1 MSTRDPNPPPPD
13 APPARE
19 RRRPAWLLPA
29 GVVLVA
35 LVTFGVAALLIN
47 IFERR
52 QEARNPYIRFVEV
65 DENTTD
71 PAVWGQNW
79 PRQYESFMRTV
90 DYERTRYGGSDAIPR
105 QKLDAYP
112 WLRTMWA
119 GHAFSIDYRE
129 SRGHAFAL
137 HDQDHTE
144 RVAQRPQPGAC
155 LHCHAA
161 VMPAYRA
168 MGNGDVMEGFRVV
181 SRMRWNEARNLVD
194 AQGQPLISHS
204 VTCVDCHDPQ
214 TMALRVT
221 RPGLING
228 MRAFQASLG
237 RQNYDINRDATRQEM
252 RTLVCAQCHV
262 EYYFEPENKLVVFPW
277 GKGIRVEQMIEYYDS
292 VGFSDWQHGMTGS
305 GMLKAQHPEFELF
318 SQGIHA
324 RAGVACADC
333 HMPYGREG
341 AMKVSDH
348 HVRSPVLNIQ
358 RACQTCH
365 NVPEAELVERIHTI
379 QDRTH
384 ALINR
389 SGVALTDMINAIS
402 AAREAGVPDAQL
414 AAAVRLQRE
423 AQFRI
428 DFIYSEGS
436 HGFHASQES
445 ARILAEALDL
455 ARQGQAMATLL
466 NPQAVARTEAPAE
479 AVGGVTPDAAAP
491 PGPYERGGDPG
502 RPDPGSADPARQN
515 RATTGRAARRP

>member
-1 MSTRDPNPPPPD
+1 MSTREPNTPPPGPPPPET
-13 APPARE
+13 PTP
-19 RRRPAWLLPA
+19 RRNRRLTWMLGGAVA
-29 GVVLVA
+29 VLA
-35 LVTFGVAALLIN
+35 LMTFGIAALLTN

-52 QEARNPYIRFVEV
+52 QEARNPYVRFVDVGE
-65 DENTTD
+65 DDTD
-71 PAVWGQNW
+71 PALWGRNW
-79 PRQYESFMRTV
+79 PRQFESFMRTV
-90 DYERTRYGGSDAIPR
+90 DYERTRYGGSDAIPV

-119 GHAFSIDYRE
+119 GHAFTLDYRE
-129 SRGHAFAL
+129 SRGHAYAL

-155 LHCHAA
+155 LHCHASI
-161 VMPAYRA
+161 MPAYRA
-168 MGNGDVMEGFRVV
+168 MGNGDVMEGFRLV
-181 SRMRWNEARNLVD
+181 SRMPWNEARRLVD
-194 AQGQPLISHS
+194 TQGQPLVNHPVS
-204 VTCVDCHDPQ
+204 CVDCHNPQ
-214 TMALRVT
+214 TMELRIT

-237 RQNYDINRDATRQEM
+237 RPDYDINRDATRQEM

-262 EYYFEPENKLVVFPW
+262 EYYFEPEDKRVVFPW
-277 GKGIRVEQMIEYYDS
+277 GRGLRVEQMISYYDS
-292 VGFSDWQHGMTGS
+292 VGFSDWQHGMTGG

-324 RAGVACADC
+324 RAGVSCADC

-358 RACQTCH
+358 RACQSCH
-365 NVPEAELVERIHTI
+365 NVPEQELVDRIHTI

-384 ALINR
+384 ALIQR
-389 SGVALTDMINAIS
+389 SGAALTDMINAI
-402 AAREAGVPDAQL
+402 ADARQAGVADAAL
-414 AAAVRLQRE
+414 ADAIRLQRE

-428 DFIYSEGS
+428 DFIFSEGS

-445 ARILAEALDL
+445 ARILAEALDM

-466 NPQAVARTEAPAE
+466 HPQRSTRGFAPAE
-479 AVGGVTPDAAAP
+479 AVRGATPDAAAP
-491 PGPYERGGDPG
+491 PGPYDRGGDPG
-502 RPDPGSADPARQN
+502 RPAPQGAPGTQ
-515 RATTGRAARRP
+515 RP

>member
-1 MSTRDPNPPPPD
+1 MSTRDPNTPPPPE
-13 APPARE
+13 PPLPQSE
-19 RRRPAWLLPA
+19 RRFRWALLGA
-29 GVVLVA
+29 VVVLA
-35 LVTFGVAALLIN
+35 LVTFGIVALLTN

-52 QEARNPYIRFVEV
+52 QEARNPYVRFVEV

-79 PRQYESFMRTV
+79 PRQYESFIRTV
-90 DYERTRYGGSDAIPR
+90 DYERTRYGGSDAVPR
-105 QKLDAYP
+105 QKLDMYP

-129 SRGHAFAL
+129 SRGHAYTL

-144 RVAQRPQPGAC
+144 RVLQRPQPGAC

-161 VMPAYRA
+161 VMPAYREL
-168 MGNGDVMEGFRVV
+168 GGGDVMEGFRRL
-181 SRMRWNEARNLVD
+181 SRMPWNEARNITN
-194 AQGQPLISHS
+194 AQGQPLINHP
-204 VTCVDCHDPQ
+204 VTCVDCHNPQ

-221 RPGLING
+221 RPAFING
-228 MRAFQASLG
+228 IRDYQAGLG
-237 RQNYDINRDATRQEM
+237 NADYDVNRDATRQEM
-252 RTLVCAQCHV
+252 RSFVCGQCHV
-262 EYYFEPENKLVVFPW
+262 EYYFEPENKTVVYPW
-277 GKGIRVEQMIEYYDS
+277 AMGLKVENAIAYYDS
-292 VGFSDWQHGMTGS
+292 VGFSDWQHGLTGG

-318 SQGIHA
+318 NQGIHA
-324 RAGVACADC
+324 RAGVSCADC

-365 NVPEAELVERIHTI
+365 NVPETELVARIHTI

-389 SGVALTDMINAIS
+389 SGAALTDMINAIA
-402 AAREAGVPDAQL
+402 AARQAGVADGQL
-414 AAAVRLQRE
+414 AQAVRLQRE

-428 DFIYSEGS
+428 DYIYSEGS

-445 ARILAEALDL
+445 ARILAEALDM
-455 ARQGQAMATLL
+455 ARQGQAMATML
-466 NPQAVARTEAPAE
+466 NPQAVQRTEASME
-479 AVGGVTPDAAAP
+479 AVGGVTPDADAP
-491 PGPYERGGDPG
+491 PGPYDRGSDPG
-502 RPDPGSADPARQN
+502 RPAQQGAPGQAR
-515 RATTGRAARRP
+515 

>member
-1 MSTRDPNPPPPD
+1 MSTREPIGTPPPPD
-13 APPARE
+13 RDRRAR
-19 RRRPAWLLPA
+19 RQTWLLL
-29 GVVLVA
+29 GVVAVVA
-35 LVTFGVAALLIN
+35 IAALGVAALLTN
-47 IFERR
+47 VFERR
-52 QEARNPYIRFVEV
+52 QEARNPYLRLVEV

-79 PRQYESFMRTV
+79 PRHYESFMRTV

-161 VMPAYRA
+161 VMPAYRYL
-168 MGNGDVMEGFRVV
+168 GNGDVMEGFRRLSV
-181 SRMRWNEARNLVD
+181 MPWNEARRVVD
-194 AQGQPLISHS
+194 AQGQPLINHP
-204 VTCVDCHDPQ
+204 VTCVDCHAADNL
-214 TMALRVT
+214 ALRVT
-221 RPGLING
+221 RPGFING
-228 MRAFQASLG
+228 IRAYMASQG
-237 RQNYDINRDATRQEM
+237 RADFDPNRDATRQEM
-252 RTLVCAQCHV
+252 RSYVCAQCHV
-262 EYYFEPENKLVVFPW
+262 EYYFQPETKLVVFPW
-277 GKGIRVEQMIEYYDS
+277 AKGLRVEQMIEYYDS
-292 VGFSDWQHGMTGS
+292 VGFSDWQHGMTGG
-305 GMLKAQHPEFELF
+305 GMLKAQHPEFELWN
-318 SQGIHA
+318 QGIHA
-324 RAGVACADC
+324 RAGVSCADC

-341 AMKVSDH
+341 AMKISDH

-365 NVPEAELVERIHTI
+365 NVPEPELVHRIHAI

-384 ALINR
+384 ALIQR
-389 SGVALTDMINAIS
+389 SGAALTDMINAIA
-402 AAREAGVPDAQL
+402 AARQAGVSDEQL

-445 ARILAEALDL
+445 ARILAEALDY
-455 ARQGQAMATLL
+455 ARQGQAMATML
-466 NPQAVARTEAPAE
+466 NPQQVARTEAPVE
-479 AVGGVTPDAAAP
+479 AVGGVTPDANAP
-491 PGPYERGGDPG
+491 PGPYERG
-502 RPDPGSADPARQN
+502 SNPARPAPEGVPGTQ
-515 RATTGRAARRP
+515 RRQ